1 MKNPAIER
9 LGLESVPENLKTTTW
24 FEYFIIQLAFSV
36 NSGNFLV
43 PALAVMEGGLPMIW
57 AILSTLLGGSLAFFF
72 VSVLS
77 LPGARYGL
85 PAQYVIR
92 SMIGTKLSRLI
103 ASPVRSLTSLYWFSV
118 QTIGGTLVVLSLMKK
133 ALGIELSLIP
143 IAVSLALI
151 MTILALI
158 GFEAVKKAT
167 KLFMPFLL
175 IGQAAI
181 LIIFITKA
189 EEGAGSRILF
199 SGEEFSLGAFIFF
212 ASLAFVQYV
221 SGVSASS
228 DITRYAKSGKQGFWG
243 LFAGNVFGFFMTALL
258 GTFSAALF
266 NNLNPFVA
274 ATEQT
279 GSVLLTILIGIC
291 AMVSMISIN
300 LSNAYTGGFSLL
312 NAIPSLGRV
321 RSALVFGAAGI
332 VLSCFPALVENAKD
346 YISLLGAFVIP
357 LSAVIVADYLY
368 IKKARIS
375 EEDLASLASGKFQ
388 YNLKAIYILTAA
400 LVIYFLIPESWSP
413 GFISFLLTFMM
424 YSLVSHVPAKK
435 EADSQ
440 KKSRHAL

>member
-1 MKNPAIER
+1 MMKKPMIER
-9 LGLESVPENLKTTTW
+9 LGLESVPQHLKTTTW

-36 NSGNFLV
+36 NAGNFLV
-43 PALAVMEGGLPMIW
+43 PALAVMEGGLSMIW
-57 AILSTLLGGSLAFFF
+57 AIISTLLGGSIAFLF
-72 VSVLS
+72 VSLLS

-92 SMIGTKLSRLI
+92 SMIGTRLSRLV

-118 QTIGGTLVVLSLMKK
+118 QTIGGTLVVLSLVKK
-133 ALGIELSLIP
+133 ATGFELPLVP
-143 IAVSLALI
+143 IAISLALI
-151 MTILALI
+151 MTVLALI

-167 KLFMPFLL
+167 KMFMPFLL

-181 LIIFITKA
+181 LVIFITSA
-189 EEGAGSRILF
+189 ADGIGSGVLVSGGGF
-199 SGEEFSLGAFIFF
+199 SFGPFVFF

-266 NNLNPFVA
+266 QNSNPFVA

-279 GSVLLTILIGIC
+279 GSALLTILIGIC

-300 LSNAYTGGFSLL
+300 LSNAYTGGYSLL

-321 RSALVFGAAGI
+321 KSALAFGSAGI
-332 VLSCFPALVENAKD
+332 ILSCFPALVDNAQD

-357 LSAVIVADYLY
+357 LSAVIAADYLY
-368 IKKARIS
+368 IKKARIA
-375 EEDLASLASGKFQ
+375 EEDLERIATGAFQ
-388 YNLKAIYILTAA
+388 YNNKAIYTLGAA
-400 LVIYFLIPESWSP
+400 LVIYFLIPEKWSP
-413 GFISFLLTFMM
+413 GFISFLLTFAI
-424 YSLVSHVPAKK
+424 YSIVSHRSKQHIVK
-435 EADSQ
+435 DQ
-440 KKSRHAL
+440 SRQAL

>member
-9 LGLESVPENLKTTTW
+9 LGLESVPQHLKTTTW
-24 FEYFIIQLAFSV
+24 FDYFIIQLAFSV

-43 PALAVMEGGLPMIW
+43 PALAVMEGGLSMFW

-92 SMIGTKLSRLI
+92 FMIGTKLSRLI

-118 QTIGGTLVVLSLMKK
+118 QTIGGTLVVLSLVKK
-133 ALGIELSLIP
+133 AVGVDIPLIP
-143 IAVSLALI
+143 VAVSLALI

-158 GFEAVKKAT
+158 GFEAVKKAA
-167 KLFMPFLL
+167 KMFMPFLL

-181 LIIFITKA
+181 LVIFISAAKGS
-189 EEGAGSRILF
+189 EAGIF
-199 SGEEFSLGAFIFF
+199 SSGGEFSFGAFVFF

-243 LFAGNVFGFFMTALL
+243 LFAGNSIGFFMTALL

-274 ATEQT
+274 AAEQT
-279 GSVLLTILIGIC
+279 GSFLLTALIGIC

-321 RSALVFGAAGI
+321 RSALIFGAAGTI
-332 VLSCFPALVENAKD
+332 LSCFPALVNNAKD

-357 LSAVIVADYLY
+357 LSAVIVADFIY
-368 IKKARIS
+368 IKRVRIPV
-375 EEDLASLASGKFQ
+375 EDLEKLASGTFQ
-388 YNLKAIYILTAA
+388 YNQQAIYTLAAA
-400 LVIYFLIPESWSP
+400 LIIYFLIPEGMSP
-413 GFISFLLTFMM
+413 GFISFLLTFMI
-424 YSLVSHVPAKK
+424 YSFVSNRSAKEK
-435 EADSQ
+435 IADY

>member
-9 LGLESVPENLKTTTW
+9 LGLESVPQKLKNTTW
-24 FEYFIIQLAFSV
+24 FEYFIIQLSFSV

-43 PALAVMEGGLPMIW
+43 PALAVLEGGLSMGW
-57 AILSTLLGGSLAFFF
+57 AILSTLLGAGLAFFF

-92 SMIGTKLSRLI
+92 SMIGTKLSRLV

-118 QTIGGTLVVLSLMKK
+118 QTIGGTLVVLSLVNKS
-133 ALGIELSLIP
+133 LGVELPLIP
-143 IAVSLALI
+143 VAISLALI
-151 MTILALI
+151 MTVLALI

-167 KLFMPFLL
+167 KMFMPFLL
-175 IGQAAI
+175 LGQAAI
-181 LIIFITKA
+181 LLIFITTAADKM
-189 EEGAGSRILF
+189 GSSILF
-199 SGEEFSLGAFIFF
+199 SGGEFSLGAFVFF

-266 NNLNPFVA
+266 QNSNPFVA

-279 GSVLLTILIGIC
+279 DSMLLTLLIGIC
-291 AMVSMISIN
+291 SMVSMISIN

-312 NAIPSLGRV
+312 NAIPALGRIK
-321 RSALVFGAAGI
+321 SALVFGAAGI
-332 VLSCFPALVENAKD
+332 FLSCFPVLVNNAQD

-357 LSAVIVADYLY
+357 LSAVIAADYLY

-375 EEDLASLASGKFQ
+375 EEDLAKLASGTFK
-388 YNLKAIYILTAA
+388 YNLKAIYTIAA
-400 LVIYFLIPESWSP
+400 SLVIYFLIPEGWSP
-413 GFISFLLTFMM
+413 GFISFLLTFMV
-424 YSLVSHVPAKK
+424 YSMVSSQSEKK
-435 EADSQ
+435 LDDHN
-440 KKSRHAL
+440 KSRHVL

>member
-9 LGLESVPENLKTTTW
+9 LGLESVPQELKTTTW
-24 FEYFIIQLAFSV
+24 FEYFTIQLAFSV
-36 NSGNFLV
+36 NAGNFLV
-43 PALAVMEGGLPMIW
+43 PALAVLEGGLPMGW
-57 AILSTLLGGSLAFFF
+57 AILSTLLGASLAFFF

-92 SMIGTKLSRLI
+92 SMIGTKLSRLV

-118 QTIGGTLVVLSLMKK
+118 QTIGGTLVVLSLVNK
-133 ALGIELSLIP
+133 ASGIDLPLIP

-167 KLFMPFLL
+167 KMFMPFLL

-181 LIIFITKA
+181 LFIFISTA
-189 EEGAGSRILF
+189 ADRMGSSILF
-199 SGEEFSLGAFIFF
+199 SGGEFSIGPFVFF

-228 DITRYAKSGKQGFWG
+228 DVTRYASTGKQGFWG

-266 NNLNPFVA
+266 QNSNPFVA

-312 NAIPSLGRV
+312 NAIPALGRV
-321 RSALVFGAAGI
+321 KSALVFGGTGI
-332 VLSCFPALVENAKD
+332 FLSCFPALVDNAKD

-357 LSAVIVADYLY
+357 LSAVIVADYTY

-375 EEDLASLASGKFQ
+375 EEDLARLASGTFK
-388 YNLKAIYILTAA
+388 YNHKAIYVITASLA
-400 LVIYFLIPESWSP
+400 VYFLIPEGWSP
-413 GFISFLLTFMM
+413 GFISFLLTFMV
-424 YSLVSHVPAKK
+424 YSFVSKQA
-435 EADSQ
+435 ANTINDYN
-440 KKSRHAL
+440 KSRHIL